1 MISICLTGLDGV
13 LPPYL
18 TISRPSSGRLFTLT
32 YTIGVMYMVIICLLL
47 IYRFLDLSLSL
58 VVCSIRMCIY
68 TVRLLTV
75 LLINNNYLL

>member
-58 VVCSIRMCIY
+58 VCSIRMCIY